1 MMGWCRLFALFFLVG
16 SIIACAGPSLKFDEF
31 GHYVKDFEL
40 AAKEHGRILQVRR
53 LEIEYG
59 LTIPETAVASCYFMP
74 FAAPHITVNRSLW
87 QQIAP
92 ACREM
97 YLFHEM
103 GHCVLY
109 QLHSKKLNSGELA
122 DSLMNWNMLPC
133 DAYLENRS
141 AYLQELFGRRAMQ
154 WR

>member
-1 MMGWCRLFALFFLVG
+1 MTWCRFFVLFFLAQT
-16 SIIACAGPSLKFDEF
+16 IIACAGPSLRFGEFDHF
-31 GHYVKDFEL
+31 VKDFEQ
-40 AAKEHGRILQVRR
+40 AAKEHGRNLHVRR

-59 LTIPETAVASCYFMP
+59 LTIPETAVASCYFLP
-74 FAAPHITVNRSLW
+74 FVAPHITVNRGLW
-87 QQIAP
+87 QQIEP

-109 QLHSKKLNSGELA
+109 RWHSKKPKPDELP
-122 DSLMNWNMLPC
+122 DSLMGWNMLPC

-141 AYLQELFGRRAMQ
+141 AYLQELFGQ
-154 WR
+154 